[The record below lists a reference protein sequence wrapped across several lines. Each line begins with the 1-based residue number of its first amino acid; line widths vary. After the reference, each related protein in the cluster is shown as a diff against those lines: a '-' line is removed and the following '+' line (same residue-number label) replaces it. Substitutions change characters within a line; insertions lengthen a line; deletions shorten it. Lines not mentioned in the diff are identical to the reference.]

1 LHRHPF
7 NAPRASPLGP
17 GVDVARQYGELVALL
32 DEALAIPIPSRFETE
47 SRLPGA
53 AAAWSSGL
61 REQQDL
67 IRHMLLTPFERRSP
81 GPLISNLVELALMD
95 AGRAYQR
102 FHTRPPGAR
111 LEDLAKAEIASRA
124 ASLLSATLNG

>member
-1 LHRHPF
+1 M
-7 NAPRASPLGP
+7 
-17 GVDVARQYGELVALL
+17 DVARQYGELVALL

-67 IRHMLLTPFERRSP
+67 IRHMLLTPFERR
-81 GPLISNLVELALMD
+81 PLISNLVELALMD

>member
-1 LHRHPF
+1 MD
-7 NAPRASPLGP
+7 SS
-17 GVDVARQYGELVALL
+17 RQYEELVALL
-32 DEALAIPIPSRFETE
+32 DEALAIPIPTRFEAE

-53 AAAWSSGL
+53 AEAWEAGL

-67 IRHMLLTPFERRSP
+67 IRHVLLTPFEGRSP
-81 GPLISNLVELALMD
+81 APLISNVVELALMD

-102 FHTRPPGAR
+102 FNTRPLGAR
-111 LEDLAKAEIASRA
+111 LADLAKAEVASRA